1 MHLNKVNKNMKANK
15 VLKILGI
22 SRSTLYRYKRD
33 GTIKTSA
40 KFNDNFYD
48 YDDDSVYALIGQKK
62 EKKDKKII
70 SYARVST

>member
-1 MHLNKVNKNMKANK
+1 MNIVIKYMKANK

-33 GTIKTSA
+33 GIIKTSA
-40 KFNDNFYD
+40 KFNDNFYE

-62 EKKDKKII
+62 
-70 SYARVST
+70 